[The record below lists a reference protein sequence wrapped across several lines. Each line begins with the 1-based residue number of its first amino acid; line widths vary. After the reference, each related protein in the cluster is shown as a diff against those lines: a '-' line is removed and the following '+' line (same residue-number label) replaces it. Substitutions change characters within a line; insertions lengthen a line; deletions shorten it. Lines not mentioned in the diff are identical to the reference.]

1 MSKIPYKQ
9 LPLLVSQYVSV
20 CLSMSVVSTRIYMY
34 LHVSTRAATALR
46 HQAEHIDIA
55 ICDPYSKGAHKSHG
69 QLSESA
75 REDFLPQ
82 KNAKKLRKVESWPK
96 KVDFDGFW
104 LVFP

>member
-1 MSKIPYKQ
+1 MF
-9 LPLLVSQYVSV
+9 QYVG
-20 CLSMSVVSTRIYMY
+20 CIYMY

-82 KNAKKLRKVESWPK
+82 KKSKNLGKLKVGKK
-96 KVDFDGFW
+96 KVDFDRFW
-104 LVFP
+104 LLFP

>member
-1 MSKIPYKQ
+1 M
-9 LPLLVSQYVSV
+9 SQYVG
-20 CLSMSVVSTRIYMY
+20 CIYTY

-96 KVDFDGFW
+96 KSGF
-104 LVFP
+104 